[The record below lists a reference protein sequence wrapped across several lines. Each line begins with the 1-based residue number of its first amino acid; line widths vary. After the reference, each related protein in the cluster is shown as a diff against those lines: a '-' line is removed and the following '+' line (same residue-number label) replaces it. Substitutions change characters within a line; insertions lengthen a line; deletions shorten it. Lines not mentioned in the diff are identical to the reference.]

1 MGNNQQYASIA
12 YKLTQF
18 VFLTVTPGIRIP
30 SYVEGRDIAA
40 NIVKKKNIYIYTQV
54 QKIHNILT

>member
-30 SYVEGRDIAA
+30 SYFEGRDIAA
-40 NIVKKKNIYIYTQV
+40 SIVKKYIYTQV

>member
-12 YKLTQF
+12 YKLIQF

-40 NIVKKKNIYIYTQV
+40 NIVKKIYIYIYTSP
-54 QKIHNILT
+54 KNT

>member
-30 SYVEGRDIAA
+30 SYVEGRVIAA
-40 NIVKKKNIYIYTQV
+40 NIVRKKKYTQV
-54 QKIHNILT
+54 QKIQNILT

>member
-12 YKLTQF
+12 YKLIQF

-40 NIVKKKNIYIYTQV
+40 NIVKKKKKKYTQV